1 MELNLSKRNNS
12 SFLSLVLCLSC
23 EKQKHNH
30 DHVNRKGIFSI
41 DEIGSKSLIPLQIS
55 VVNYIARGPC
65 PLVSMN

>member
-12 SFLSLVLCLSC
+12 SFLSLVLCLSR

-41 DEIGSKSLIPLQIS
+41 DEIGSKSLIPLF
-55 VVNYIARGPC
+55 R
-65 PLVSMN
+65 